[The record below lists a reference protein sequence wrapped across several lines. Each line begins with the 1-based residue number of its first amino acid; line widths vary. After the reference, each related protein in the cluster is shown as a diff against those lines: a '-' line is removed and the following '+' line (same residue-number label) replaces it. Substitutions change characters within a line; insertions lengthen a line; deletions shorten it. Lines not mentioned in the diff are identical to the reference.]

1 MQHIECLIIGAGFG
15 GIGMAIQL
23 KKSGKSDFQ
32 IWEKASDFG
41 GCWRDNTYPGAAC
54 DVPSHLYSYSF
65 APKKDWQYRFARQP
79 EILSYIQQCAQQYQV
94 ISHLRFDHG
103 VRSAEFNTERQ
114 LWVIEAENGNKITA
128 RYLITATGQLN
139 RPLIPNFSGLDDF
152 KGEHF
157 HSAQWRHDID
167 LTGKTVAVIGTGAS
181 AIQFVPEISKI
192 AAQVTLFQR
201 SAPYVLPKPDRAYT
215 PWEHALLKWVPGLQ
229 KLSRVKTYLQY
240 ESRVLGFR
248 FHEHLMKIMAGQW
261 ARYMK
266 SQIKDPEL
274 RKALTPNY
282 PMGCKRILLANN
294 YYETMKRNN
303 VSLCSDGISSVN
315 DSGIIDNNGQH
326 HPVDVIIY
334 ATGFKATEFLVPMT
348 ITGANG
354 QSLHDVWKNGAE
366 AYLGINVQG
375 FPNLFMLYGPNTNL
389 GHNSIIYMLESQFR
403 YILSAIKYQEK
414 GGFRSIDVLATPQ
427 RAFNENIQTK
437 IKNTVWNQGC
447 HSWYITD
454 EGKNTVNWPT
464 FTFNYRRMTS
474 EFHPNDYHCQQ

>member
-65 APKKDWQYRFARQP
+65 APKKNWQYRFARQP
-79 EILSYIQQCAQQYQV
+79 EILSYIQQCAQQYQL

-103 VRSAEFNTERQ
+103 VRSAAFDKQQQ
-114 LWVIEAENGNKITA
+114 LWVIEAENGNKITT
-128 RYLITATGQLN
+128 RYLMTATGQLN
-139 RPLIPNFSGLDDF
+139 RPLIPSISGLDTF

-181 AIQFVPEISKI
+181 AIQFVPEITKI

-201 SAPYVLPKPDRAYT
+201 SAPYVLPKPDRAYK
-215 PWEHALLKWVPGLQ
+215 PWEHTLLKWVPGLQ

-274 RKALTPNY
+274 RSALTPNY

-294 YYETMKRNN
+294 YYETMKREN
-303 VSLCSDGISSVN
+303 VSLCSHGIKSVN

-334 ATGFKATEFLVPMT
+334 ATGFKATEFLVPIT
-348 ITGANG
+348 ITGTNG
-354 QSLHDVWKNGAE
+354 ESLHDVWKNGAE
-366 AYLGINVQG
+366 AYFGINVQG

-414 GGFRSIDVLATPQ
+414 GGFRSIDVLTAPQ
-427 RAFNENIQTK
+427 RVFNENIQAK

-464 FTFNYRRMTS
+464 FTFNYRRMTRK
-474 EFHPNDYHCQQ
+474 FHSADYHSQR